1 MALIT
6 TNIPPTFVQVVFPV
20 MLAADKVN
28 NPISKVTNNT
38 TNKTVALNTNKVNI
52 TETPPPTNQPIKK
65 NPIALL
71 NMAGSS

>member
-52 TETPPPTNQPIKK
+52 TETPPPNQSTNQEKPNSIT
-65 NPIALL
+65 
-71 NMAGSS
+71 